1 MLFRDGEV
9 AVVTGA
15 SGDLGRAVA
24 LDLAAEG
31 ATVAVC
37 FHSNEQAASQLVET
51 IVERGGHAAA
61 FQADVRDEREVA
73 TLFRSVERTLAPIRV
88 LVNNA
93 GANEDGLAMM
103 MSLRKW
109 RSVLELDLDATF
121 LCCRAALK
129 AMARD
134 RAGSIVNVSSVS
146 GIVGTPG
153 QANYSAAK
161 AGVIALTKSLSREV
175 GGYGIRVNAVA
186 PGFIEGSMTTST
198 PREIVDTYITAS
210 SLKRVAA
217 PAEVARVVTFL
228 ASSNASYVT
237 GQTIVVDGGFTMA

>member
-1 MLFRDGEV
+1 MLFRDDDV

-15 SGDLGRAVA
+15 SGDIGRAIA

-31 ATVAVC
+31 APVAVC
-37 FHSNEQAASQLVET
+37 FNSNEERAAALVQRIVDRGGRAAS
-51 IVERGGHAAA
+51 
-61 FQADVRDEREVA
+61 FQVDVRDERQV
-73 TLFRSVERTLAPIRV
+73 TRLFRDVGRSLGPVRV

-93 GANEDGLAMM
+93 GATEDGLAML

-129 AMARD
+129 VMAKD
-134 RAGSIVNVSSVS
+134 RIGSIVNIASVS
-146 GIVGTPG
+146 GVFGSPG

-186 PGFIEGSMTTST
+186 PGFVRGSMASAA
-198 PREIVDTYITAS
+198 PREVVDMYVAAS
-210 SLKRVAA
+210 SLKRIAEPV
-217 PAEVARVVTFL
+217 EVARVVSFV
-228 ASSNASYVT
+228 ASERASYLT
-237 GQTIVVDGGFTMA
+237 GQTLVVDGGFTMT